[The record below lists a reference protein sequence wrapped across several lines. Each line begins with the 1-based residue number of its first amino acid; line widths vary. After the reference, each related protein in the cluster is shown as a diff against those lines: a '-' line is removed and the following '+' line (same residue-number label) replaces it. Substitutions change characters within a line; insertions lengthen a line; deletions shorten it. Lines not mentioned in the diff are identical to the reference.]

1 MKNRYSNKRFSVRP
15 PARAIQKI
23 STFLID
29 SPSVK
34 LTAWIGGWSAV
45 GRAAV
50 SRLAARLAAKADG
63 AVTMPATVTDA
74 GAVAV
79 LRTWGAHSQ
88 LTDLFQL
95 HALLVD
101 AHARSA
107 TLSAIGSQ
115 SRIDGLQAKIH
126 QRCAASDNLAIV

>member
-15 PARAIQKI
+15 PSREIRKI
-23 STFLID
+23 SNALIP
-29 SPSVK
+29 PSVK

-79 LRTWGAHSQ
+79 LRAWGAHSQ

-101 AHARSA
+101 AHALSA